1 MEWRFWAETEPV
13 AAGEW
18 ARCEDG
24 LLDSLDEV
32 PGVLGPIGWGS
43 GDALGAVFEV
53 HDADLPSAIAT
64 GLAAVEI
71 ALETATTGLP
81 TPRIRRLEITD
92 ATFEPDELV
101 GATDVARLLGVSR
114 QRVYQLMSDATFPP
128 PASHLARG
136 ALWSRADVEAWNARR
151 KVDA

>member
-1 MEWRFWAETEPV
+1 MEWRFWAETEP
-13 AAGEW
+13 AAAREW
-18 ARCEDG
+18 ARCEDA
-24 LLDSLDEV
+24 LLDSLEEV

-43 GDALGAVFEV
+43 GDALGVVFEV

-64 GLAAVEI
+64 GLAAVET

-92 ATFEPDELV
+92 AALEPDELV

-114 QRVYQLMSDATFPP
+114 QRVYQLMEDAAFPS
-128 PASHLARG
+128 PAAHLARG
-136 ALWSRADVEAWNARR
+136 ALWSRADVLAWNARR
-151 KVDA
+151 KVGA